1 MSSMRN
7 SYGNSNS
14 GSFSSSSRR
23 PSSQSHPHQQ
33 QYGYNPAL
41 SPPSSS
47 SASSSSSSSALTP
60 QQIRQKLIQS
70 CLRGDTHISL
80 SNRAST
86 HTNTHTHVDLMGVCG
101 FYILTNDHELLK
113 HYPLHHKLAEWLRTE
128 MHSATGLPVNAQ
140 LAVDVE
146 IPNGVD
152 STRDKEDHGKS
163 SSEGDGVLVSVDGE
177 TVTMRTSSSGE
188 HISST
193 NTQSVQIGP
202 MFALTTTAD
211 GNCLLHAISI
221 CLWGVEDTNTLPGA
235 HAQSS
240 AQSPTQSEASLIR
253 QGLKQFMMFNRDLL
267 FLHYKAAER
276 RFNATLL
283 GGNLICLVS
292 LF

>member
-33 QYGYNPAL
+33 QYGYIPAL
-41 SPPSSS
+41 PPPSSS
-47 SASSSSSSSALTP
+47 TSSSSSSSSSSALTP

-113 HYPLHHKLAEWLRTE
+113 HYPLHHKLAKWLRTE
-128 MHSATGLPVNAQ
+128 MHSVTGLPVNKQ

-152 STRDKEDHGKS
+152 CTKDTVDHGKS

-188 HISST
+188 QISSA

-211 GNCLLHAISI
+211 GICLLHAISI
-221 CLWGVEDTNTLPGA
+221 CLWGVEDTNALPGA
-235 HAQSS
+235 H

-283 GGNLICLVS
+283 GGTAYIFWGCY
-292 LF
+292 

>member
-1 MSSMRN
+1 MRN

>member
-1 MSSMRN
+1 
-7 SYGNSNS
+7 
-14 GSFSSSSRR
+14 
-23 PSSQSHPHQQ
+23 
-33 QYGYNPAL
+33 
-41 SPPSSS
+41 
-47 SASSSSSSSALTP
+47 
-60 QQIRQKLIQS
+60 
-70 CLRGDTHISL
+70 
-80 SNRAST
+80 
-86 HTNTHTHVDLMGVCG
+86 MGVCG

-113 HYPLHHKLAEWLRTE
+113 HYPLHHKLADWLRTE
-128 MHSATGLPVNAQ
+128 MHSATGLPVNTQ

-146 IPNGVD
+146 IPNGEE
-152 STRDKEDHGKS
+152 KEDRGK

-188 HISST
+188 QISSASA

-283 GGNLICLVS
+283 GGIFDLLHSYAGCCSFMLLYPWIRRLSTFLTVLIIIFECFQHLC
-292 LF
+292 